1 MKMERQVRDDSLNKT
16 KSSAHLAARNLADLQ
31 GIVTFLREKQLLAT
45 VKSEVNIKHEMAG
58 VASRFDGGKA
68 LLFEKLSHDSNS
80 PLFTGLYWNRSVL
93 AAIFNTEEE
102 NLPFFMAEAVAN
114 WKEDPVNPIIV
125 ENGPAN
131 EVILDKNE
139 DMLKQIPIPTLALE
153 DGGPYLDSCVLIAK
167 DPETGV
173 RNASIQRLM
182 VAGPN
187 RLTMQLDMGRHLRD
201 YYERAEKMGVPLE
214 VTINNGV
221 GPAVHFAAVTPSN
234 AASIDQDELG
244 VASELLGEPLR
255 LLRSQEVDVEG
266 VADAQYIIEGEIL
279 PYTREPEGPFGE
291 VTGYYAERDDR
302 WVIQVKAVTRRENP
316 IFHAIMPGRE
326 VYNAVGLMAEAS
338 IFGHVSC
345 KVPDVKGVFLTYG
358 GCGFYHAVVQI
369 EKSRE
374 GVQKEAIQSTFSAFP
389 SLRRVTVVDED
400 VNIYDPLDVEW
411 AIATRH
417 DPEKGVVLIPNARGH
432 ELNPMTVNGVGTK
445 VGIDATAPYPRPRKF
460 QRVGLQDVNIH
471 NYEIDI

>member
-1 MKMERQVRDDSLNKT
+1 MQLKDVVNKT
-16 KSSAHLAARNLADLQ
+16 KTSANLAARNLADLQ
-31 GIVTFLREKQLLAT
+31 GILKFLREENLLTT
-45 VKSEVNIKHEMAG
+45 VKSIVNVKHEMAG

-68 LLFEKLSHDSNS
+68 VLFESLSHKSKA
-80 PLFTGLYWNRSVL
+80 PLFTGLYWNRAVL
-93 AAIFNTEEE
+93 AAIFNTEEK
-102 NLPFFMAEAVAN
+102 NLPFFMADSVAN
-114 WKEDPVNPIIV
+114 WQKGPVNPIVV
-125 ENGPAN
+125 ESGPAN

-139 DMLKQIPIPTLALE
+139 DMLKQIPIPTLALK

-234 AASIDQDELG
+234 AASLDQDELG

-255 LLRSQEVDVEG
+255 LLRSQEVEVEG
-266 VADAQYIIEGEIL
+266 IADAQYIIEGEIL
-279 PYTREPEGPFGE
+279 PYTRELEGPFGE
-291 VTGYYAERDDR
+291 VTGYYAEQDNR
-302 WVIQVKAVTRRENP
+302 WVIQVKAVTRREKP

-338 IFGHVSC
+338 IFHQVSSQ
-345 KVPDVKGVFLTYG
+345 VPDVKGVFLTYG

-374 GVQKEAIQSTFSAFP
+374 GVQIEAIYSTFSAFP
-389 SLRRVTVVDED
+389 PLRRVTVVDED

-417 DPEKGVVLIPNARGH
+417 DPDKGVILLPNARGH
-432 ELNPMTVNGVGTK
+432 ELNPMTINGIGTK
-445 VGIDATAPYPRPRKF
+445 TGIDATAPFPRPRKF
-460 QRVGLQDVNIH
+460 QRVILQDVNLQEYKI
-471 NYEIDI
+471 ER

>member
-1 MKMERQVRDDSLNKT
+1 MQSTQDALTKT
-16 KSSAHLAARNLADLQ
+16 KPSANLAARHLADLQ
-31 GIVTFLREKQLLAT
+31 GIIEFLKNKRLLAS
-45 VKSEVNIKHEMAG
+45 VKSEVNIHHEMAG
-58 VASRFDGGKA
+58 VASQFDGGKTV
-68 LLFEKLSHDSNS
+68 LFEALSHNSNV
-80 PLFTGLYWNRSVL
+80 PLFTGLYWNRAVL
-93 AAIFNTEEE
+93 AAIFDTKEE
-102 NLPFFMAEAVAN
+102 NLPFFMADTVAN
-114 WKEDPVNPIIV
+114 WQKNPVNPIVV

-131 EVILDKNE
+131 EIILHSNE
-139 DMLKQIPIPTLALE
+139 DMLKELPIPTLALE

-234 AASIDQDELG
+234 AASLDQDELG

-255 LLRSQEVDVEG
+255 LLRSQEVEVEG
-266 VADAQYIIEGEIL
+266 IADAQYIIEGEIL
-279 PYTREPEGPFGE
+279 PYIREPEGPFGE
-291 VTGYYAERDDR
+291 VTGYYAERDNR

-338 IFGHVSC
+338 IFRHVSSR
-345 KVPDVKGVFLTYG
+345 VPDVKGIFLTYG

-369 EKSRE
+369 KKSRE
-374 GVQKEAIQSTFSAFP
+374 GVQEEAIHSTFSAFP

-411 AIATRH
+411 AMATRH
-417 DPEKGVVLIPNARGH
+417 DPEKGVILIPNAKGH
-432 ELNPMTVNGVGTK
+432 ELNPMTMNGIGTK

-460 QRVGLQDVNIH
+460 QRVALQNVNLQ
-471 NYEIDI
+471 NYKIDI